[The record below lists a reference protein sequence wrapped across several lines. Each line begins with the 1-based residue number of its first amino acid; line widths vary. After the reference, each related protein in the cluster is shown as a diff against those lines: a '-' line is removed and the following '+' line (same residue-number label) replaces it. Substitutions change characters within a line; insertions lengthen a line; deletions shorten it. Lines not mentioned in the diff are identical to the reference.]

1 MEPVIGGIHSALSMY
16 GDVDDDE
23 DYVTDP
29 YAAATPPS
37 PASQRPYTHASA
49 HVVETDGMPCFWR
62 PPETRLRILLVC
74 VDYQGRRQQELM
86 EREVDI
92 VERFQTR
99 LNRVRVGYVSCN
111 VLKGAT
117 FDDLLQANGSTTYD
131 IVHVIAH
138 AEKESFLMKKPGSGP
153 NQALVGRVHNRQL
166 PLAER
171 LEAAREL
178 NHFSDVQV
186 LEWWQSYLSNVA
198 SPQGALLLLQGC
210 GTRNLGEAVLHRYRA
225 LSATTDNLAERPALI
240 FAHTFYDILYN
251 HLVRAGQNVDLR
263 LVYNGAAAAAAKEK
277 HGYPGVFLEGFE
289 PDAALI
295 DSRQRWLRV
304 SHVVFNVVTTTL
316 RNQIA
321 ELFLRAGFDPTNGDL
336 LKQLLLYH
344 AAKMLNPCLCSRCC
358 LPKSYAGHSVVIREE
373 PPGES
378 LRDIASWSLETIFLA
393 FDALRTHATVRECKD
408 WDLTGF
414 QLLRLAS
421 KAQGISQMDAS
432 EFQSCMRELTAMRLG
447 IVVEIKEY
455 ERVISEML
463 CDVYQHRWRKISA
476 LSIPWHHRSDV
487 SLEYAH
493 WATFLLFFLGGAALL
508 LQFGFWFTVYRAI
521 VTVPPQ
527 HVINACVSTN
537 SFGMQSFCS
546 DSATCAATLSLLY
559 TVKSTW
565 TYLDPFT
572 SVCAILGSS
581 YALIAMSCCCFSRN
595 DRNGLQT
602 EMWKQRQNDLQSQ
615 VVHPRTLLFVQPLK
629 FLLMSIAI
637 LGVFLCALA
646 IVGLAI
652 WFAIDMSSMTEL
664 ALFASAG
671 MVTYLDDSNGN
682 AMNALRHCMS
692 VNETDS
698 WVSLREAPN
707 GILVNLSVRSKTW
720 DSGLQNA
727 VQVS

>member
-1 MEPVIGGIHSALSMY
+1 
-16 GDVDDDE
+16 
-23 DYVTDP
+23 
-29 YAAATPPS
+29 
-37 PASQRPYTHASA
+37 
-49 HVVETDGMPCFWR
+49 
-62 PPETRLRILLVC
+62 
-74 VDYQGRRQQELM
+74 
-86 EREVDI
+86 
-92 VERFQTR
+92 
-99 LNRVRVGYVSCN
+99 
-111 VLKGAT
+111 
-117 FDDLLQANGSTTYD
+117 
-131 IVHVIAH
+131 
-138 AEKESFLMKKPGSGP
+138 
-153 NQALVGRVHNRQL
+153 
-166 PLAER
+166 
-171 LEAAREL
+171 
-178 NHFSDVQV
+178 
-186 LEWWQSYLSNVA
+186 
-198 SPQGALLLLQGC
+198 
-210 GTRNLGEAVLHRYRA
+210 
-225 LSATTDNLAERPALI
+225 
-240 FAHTFYDILYN
+240 
-251 HLVRAGQNVDLR
+251 
-263 LVYNGAAAAAAKEK
+263 
-277 HGYPGVFLEGFE
+277 
-289 PDAALI
+289 
-295 DSRQRWLRV
+295 
-304 SHVVFNVVTTTL
+304 
-316 RNQIA
+316 
-321 ELFLRAGFDPTNGDL
+321 
-336 LKQLLLYH
+336 
-344 AAKMLNPCLCSRCC
+344 
-358 LPKSYAGHSVVIREE
+358 
-373 PPGES
+373 
-378 LRDIASWSLETIFLA
+378 
-393 FDALRTHATVRECKD
+393 
-408 WDLTGF
+408 
-414 QLLRLAS
+414 
-421 KAQGISQMDAS
+421 
-432 EFQSCMRELTAMRLG
+432 MRLG

-463 CDVYQHRWRKISA
+463 YDVYQHRWRKISA

-493 WATFLLFFLGGAALL
+493 WATFLLLFLGSAALF
-508 LQFGFWFTVYRAI
+508 LQVGFWFTVYRVI

-692 VNETDS
+692 VNESDS

-707 GILVNLSVRSKTW
+707 GILVNLSIRSKTW